1 MSKFALLLC
10 FLLVVNYSLCQESDP
25 ISKYYDYLVEL
36 LKGFSKNDQHLCSD
50 FFALHRNDVIP
61 IVQSGLAQIQ
71 AGESLASIALGLV
84 GKIISI
90 DSSVGSSCNLWG
102 LIPLINTFN
111 HEDEIKNIGKRISD
125 KAGEI
130 FTNIGLIKEAEGL
143 NNKLVYIGR
152 ILSIVLNFFV
162 Y

>member
-84 GKIISI
+84 GKILSI